1 MENRTTQRSALLAV
15 CLSAFIGPL
24 MLSAVNVAI
33 PAIAHGLHVDAIIM
47 SWVPTA
53 YLLTSAVLLL
63 PFGKIADLYGR
74 KKVFLT
80 GMCIV
85 TVASVLA
92 STSQS
97 IGALIAWRVLQG
109 IGASMLFS
117 TGVAILSSVF
127 PREKRGAAIGMSVSS
142 VYFGLTCGPL
152 VGGWATQH
160 FSWRAAFLV
169 HVPLAAAVIAF
180 VAYRLRP
187 EWKDDSAK
195 RFDAAGALIYAAAI
209 ISLMYGFSILPSQTG
224 AALILIGVFGIAV
237 FVRFESRIEF
247 PIFDTR
253 LFLSNR
259 VFTFSCLA
267 SLVVY
272 SSTFANSYLMSLYLQ
287 YLQGMTPRTAG
298 MIMMSQP
305 LIMALCSPFAGRL
318 SDRAEPRLVASMG
331 IAVIALGLG
340 LLATLTPETSVPVI
354 VGYLFTVGLG
364 VSLFSSPN
372 VNAIMGSVAKE
383 HLGTASGASATMRVL
398 GQMFSMAVV
407 TVVFAL
413 AMGRVHI
420 DAQHLPQL
428 LHSIRVSFL
437 VAACICSSAILL
449 SLSRGKL
456 HA

>member
-1 MENRTTQRSALLAV
+1 MENTATQRTALLAV

-33 PAIAHGLHVDAIIM
+33 PAIARGLHVDAILM

-63 PFGKIADLYGR
+63 PFGKIADIYGR

-80 GMCIV
+80 GMSIV
-85 TVASVLA
+85 TIASVCA
-92 STSQS
+92 STSPS
-97 IGALIAWRVLQG
+97 IGILIGWRVLQG

-169 HVPLAAAVIAF
+169 HVPLAVAVIAF
-180 VAYRLRP
+180 VAWRLRQ
-187 EWKDDSAK
+187 EWRDERAK
-195 RFDAAGALIYAAAI
+195 GFDLPGAMIYAVAI
-209 ISLMYGFSILPSQTG
+209 VALMYGFSILPSHSS
-224 AALILIGVFGIAV
+224 AALILFGLAGIAA
-237 FVRFESRIEF
+237 FVRFESRIEN

-253 LFLSNR
+253 LFLNNR

-318 SDRAEPRLVASMG
+318 SDRAEPRFIASLG
-331 IAVIALGLG
+331 ITVIALGLG
-340 LLATLTPETSVPVI
+340 LLSTLSAGTPVPVV

-383 HLGTASGASATMRVL
+383 HLGTASGASGTMRVL
-398 GQMFSMAVV
+398 GQMFSMAIV
-407 TVVFAL
+407 TVVFAF

-420 DAQHLPQL
+420 DANHLPQL
-428 LHSIRVSFL
+428 LHSIRMSFL
-437 VAACICSSAILL
+437 VAACVCGSAILL
-449 SLSRGKL
+449 SLSRGTL
-456 HA
+456 HR

>member
-1 MENRTTQRSALLAV
+1 MENTATQRTALLAV

-33 PAIAHGLHVDAIIM
+33 PAIARGLHVDAILM

-63 PFGKIADLYGR
+63 PFGKIADIYGR

-80 GMCIV
+80 GMSIV
-85 TVASVLA
+85 TIASVCA
-92 STSQS
+92 STSPS
-97 IGALIAWRVLQG
+97 IGILIAWRVLQG

-169 HVPLAAAVIAF
+169 HVPLAVAVIAF
-180 VAYRLRP
+180 VAWRLRQ
-187 EWKDDSAK
+187 EWRDERAK
-195 RFDAAGALIYAAAI
+195 GFDLPGAMIYAVAI
-209 ISLMYGFSILPSQTG
+209 VALMYGFSILPSHSS
-224 AALILIGVFGIAV
+224 AALILFGLAGIAA
-237 FVRFESRIEF
+237 FVRFESRIEN

-253 LFLSNR
+253 LFLNNR

-318 SDRAEPRLVASMG
+318 SDRAEPRFIASLG
-331 IAVIALGLG
+331 ITVIALGLG
-340 LLATLTPETSVPVI
+340 LLSTLSAGTPVPVI

-383 HLGTASGASATMRVL
+383 HLGTASGASGTMRVL
-398 GQMFSMAVV
+398 GQMFSMAIV
-407 TVVFAL
+407 TVVFAF

-420 DAQHLPQL
+420 DANHLPQL
-428 LHSIRVSFL
+428 LHSIRMSFL
-437 VAACICSSAILL
+437 VAACVCGSAILL
-449 SLSRGKL
+449 SLSRGTL
-456 HA
+456 HR